1 MSENLII
8 ERKIFLQSKRHPE
21 RNIIMERDIYNNIT
35 FIENGI
41 IENISKKI
49 NGKWEYILDFPKPYW
64 THKELKDMCQKI
76 IERLE
81 GEEMKKLLRV
91 KLLKIKE
98 KI

>member
-41 IENISKKI
+41 IENIPKQKFYDSIAKDQFENIKKSISILYSI
-49 NGKWEYILDFPKPYW
+49 NF
-64 THKELKDMCQKI
+64 TKEQVKSAFDEVLK
-76 IERLE
+76 
-81 GEEMKKLLRV
+81 
-91 KLLKIKE
+91 
-98 KI
+98 